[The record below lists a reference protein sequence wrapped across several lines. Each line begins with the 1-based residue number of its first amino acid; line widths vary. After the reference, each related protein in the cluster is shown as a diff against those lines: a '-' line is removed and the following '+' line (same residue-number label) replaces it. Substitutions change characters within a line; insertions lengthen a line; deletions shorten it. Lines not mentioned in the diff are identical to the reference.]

1 MYFKMIANHPKYSL
15 EKGGDLAFTS
25 CTNSGGEPVPIR
37 DYAFGDKD
45 GNPVAQTG
53 WYFFYYRLKSIFNV
67 NLVQEACAKC
77 FGVHNV
83 YHVGCIDFT

>member
-45 GNPVAQTG
+45 GNPIAQTG
-53 WYFFYYRLKSIFNV
+53 W
-67 NLVQEACAKC
+67 
-77 FGVHNV
+77 
-83 YHVGCIDFT
+83 